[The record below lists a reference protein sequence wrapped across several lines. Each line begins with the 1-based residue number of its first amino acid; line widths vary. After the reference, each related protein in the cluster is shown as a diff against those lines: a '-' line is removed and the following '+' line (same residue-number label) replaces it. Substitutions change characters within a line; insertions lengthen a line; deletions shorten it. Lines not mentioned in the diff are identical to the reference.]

1 MSSRTL
7 DLLSLIR
14 RQFDLDAAA
23 AVVVAVGAIKV
34 VAAAEEGKSQTN
46 EREMNLVKLTEKIEG
61 ITSDTH
67 FQSRAQWKESES
79 EQKRNAKPEDIRTH
93 GAHGKSQK

>member
-7 DLLSLIR
+7 DLFSLIR
-14 RQFDLDAAA
+14 QQFDLDAAA
-23 AVVVAVGAIKV
+23 VGTIKV

-46 EREMNLVKLTEKIEG
+46 EKEMSLVKLTEKIEG

-67 FQSRAQWKESES
+67 FQSRAQWKERES
-79 EQKRNAKPEDIRTH
+79 ERK
-93 GAHGKSQK
+93 